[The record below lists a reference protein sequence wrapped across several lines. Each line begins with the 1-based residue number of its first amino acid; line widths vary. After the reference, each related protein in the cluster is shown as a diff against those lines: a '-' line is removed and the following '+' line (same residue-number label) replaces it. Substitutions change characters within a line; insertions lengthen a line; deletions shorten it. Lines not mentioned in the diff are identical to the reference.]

1 MHFNLKD
8 MPKYFYYLLFIISI
22 LFLSRNDIYAQ
33 PPQKMSYQ
41 AVVRNAQNSLVVN
54 QAVGVKVSIRQYSAT
69 GPIIFIETHTTTTN
83 SNGLMTIEIGAG
95 VPQLTTP
102 FSDIPWSQSDFF
114 LQTDIDITGGTNYTI
129 LGVQQLM
136 SVPYAFLQQKRR
148 MPIVPTIII

>member
-54 QAVGVKVSIRQYSAT
+54 QAVGVKVSIRQHSAA

-83 SNGLMTIEIGAG
+83 SNGLMTIEIGTG
-95 VPQLTTP
+95 VPQLITP
-102 FSDIPWSQSDFF
+102 FPIFR
-114 LQTDIDITGGTNYTI
+114 G
-129 LGVQQLM
+129 
-136 SVPYAFLQQKRR
+136 RR
-148 MPIVPTIII
+148 VIFSSNGY